1 MTLSRRSLIR
11 SAAALTTTALAT
23 GGGIAT
29 ARAATAPRIA
39 TGPRI
44 AAATG
49 SAVPADWMG
58 GLPDALSLLRMTIPG
73 THDSGCT
80 DPDNGTE
87 WSHTQNWGI
96 AEQLQRG
103 VRFLDIRANGLQDHL
118 DDSFG
123 IYHASYYQ
131 GITFDGVLSQ
141 CRDFLRQHPGE
152 TIVMR
157 LKKENGT
164 NNDVGARFKDV
175 FDVYLDA
182 KGWRPWFLVTDR
194 VPSLGEA
201 RGRIVLIAQFDND
214 LPVLQWPGGDNDFLS
229 NEWFS
234 LQDIYQGLS
243 SPSQKTG
250 KVTQQFDNAAADQDS
265 ALMYINFTS
274 YAGGGWPKFN
284 ADAIMPGVQS
294 YLAARVSD
302 RTHLGVVPMD
312 FPDFHS
318 DTLTTLIDWNWH

>member
-23 GGGIAT
+23 GGGVAT
-29 ARAATAPRIA
+29 ARAATA
-39 TGPRI
+39 PRI

-73 THDSGCT
+73 THDSACT
-80 DPDNGTE
+80 DPNNGTE

-152 TIVMR
+152 TVVMR

-175 FDVYLDA
+175 LDVYLDA
-182 KGWRPWFLVTDR
+182 KGWRPWFLITDR

-214 LPVLQWPGGDNDFLS
+214 LPVLQWPGGDNGFLS

-250 KVTQQFDNAAADQDS
+250 KVTQQFDHAAADQDS

-294 YLAARVSD
+294 YLAARASD

>member
-1 MTLSRRSLIR
+1 MTMSRRSLIR
-11 SAAALTTTALAT
+11 SAAVTTTALVV
-23 GGGIAT
+23 GGGMT
-29 ARAATAPRIA
+29 PARAATAPR
-39 TGPRI
+39 T
-44 AAATG
+44 AASTG
-49 SAVPADWMG
+49 SEFPADWMG
-58 GLPDALSLLRMTIPG
+58 ALPDALSLLRMTIPG

-80 DPDNGTE
+80 DPANGTE

-96 AEQLQRG
+96 TEQLQRG

-123 IYHASYYQ
+123 IYHAGYYQ
-131 GITFDGVLSQ
+131 GITFDGVLAQ
-141 CRDFLRQHPGE
+141 CRDFLLQHPHE

-175 FDVYLDA
+175 LNVYLDT
-182 KGWRPWFLVTDR
+182 KGWRPWFLLADQ

-214 LPVLQWPGGDNDFLS
+214 WPVLQWPGGDNDFLS
-229 NEWFS
+229 NQWFS

-243 SPSQKTG
+243 WPSQKTA
-250 KVTQQFDNAAADQDS
+250 KVTQQFDNAAGDQNS

-274 YAGGGWPKFN
+274 YAGGGWPKTN

-294 YLAARVSD
+294 YLNGRLSD
-302 RTHLGVVPMD
+302 RTHLGVVPLD

-318 DTLTTLIDWNWH
+318 DTLRTLIDWNWH